1 MSRENTHGNASFKTV
16 LKRVFG
22 AAGVAAAAFVA
33 VLFLI
38 VIVQMVSGKEPNLF
52 GYRFYYILT
61 DSMSPELL
69 PGDVVLSKS
78 FASNEEKRN
87 IKIGDVVTFIGN
99 TGSQNGKKITHRV
112 VSAPYLDEAEG
123 KYFIITKGDKEGA
136 IPDAPIPLE
145 RVEAKSVGKAYF
157 VGFLFR
163 AVRTPVGYVLLI
175 VVPVCVIIAILVL
188 KLAAELRA
196 KKAKEREAEEERRIR
211 SLKEEAVKEYLKQK
225 AEEGEPPPEK
235 DGGDP
240 FANEK

>member
-1 MSRENTHGNASFKTV
+1 MSCEKTHKNVSFKTI
-16 LKRVFG
+16 LKRIFG
-22 AAGVAAAAFVA
+22 AAFVAAAAFVA

-38 VIVQMVSGKEPNLF
+38 VIVQMFSGKEPDLF

-61 DSMSPELL
+61 DSMSPELV

-78 FASNEEKRN
+78 FASDEEKLK

-99 TGSQNGKKITHRV
+99 TGAQNGKKITHRV
-112 VSAPYLDEAEG
+112 VTAPYFNEAEG
-123 KYFIITKGDKEGA
+123 KYFMITKGDKEGA
-136 IPDAPIPLE
+136 VSDAPIPLE
-145 RVEAKSVGKAYF
+145 RVEAKSVGKSYF

-196 KKAKEREAEEERRIR
+196 RKAKEREAEEEQRIR

-225 AEEGEPPPEK
+225 AAEGEPPPEK
-235 DGGDP
+235 EGDDP
-240 FANEK
+240 FANGE

>member
-1 MSRENTHGNASFKTV
+1 MSRENTHGNASLKTV

-61 DSMSPELL
+61 DSMSPELVQ
-69 PGDVVLSKS
+69 GDVVLSKS

-163 AVRTPVGYVLLI
+163 AVRTPAGYVLLI

>member
-61 DSMSPELL
+61 DSMSPELVQ
-69 PGDVVLSKS
+69 GDVVLSKS